1 MSQTDSDQNSAPSG
15 PEATRQALLH
25 EGLRLF
31 GEKGFR
37 ASSTREIAQGAGQ
50 NLASIAYHFGSKDG
64 LRNGVAKMIAATLSG
79 VVERAF
85 SAGVAKAA
93 LPDSEPVERQAA
105 ARRAVA
111 LAIGRMAEF
120 LLSSP
125 MGAMIPR
132 FVIREM
138 ADPSPAFDILY
149 SGVFEPAHK
158 RLCQLWAEATG
169 EDAESEDTR
178 LAVFSLIGPLLY
190 FRIGAPAVQRRMG
203 WSGYGPAEAKKI
215 AAAVTRVVL
224 ARIDHSGVPQ

>member
-1 MSQTDSDQNSAPSG
+1 MENLPDDQNAEPSG

-50 NLASIAYHFGSKDG
+50 NIASIAYHFGSKDG
-64 LRNGVAKMIAATLSG
+64 LRNGVAKMIASTLSG

-85 SAGVAKAA
+85 AA
-93 LPDSEPVERQAA
+93 RIGNNKPDTAPDERQAA
-105 ARRAVA
+105 ARQAVA
-111 LAIGRMAEF
+111 HAVGRMAVF

-158 RLCQLWAEATG
+158 RLCHLWAEATG
-169 EDAESEDTR
+169 EEAESEDTR

-203 WSGYGPAEAKKI
+203 WSGYGPAEAQKI
-215 AAAVTRVVL
+215 ADAVARVIL
-224 ARIDHSGVPQ
+224 ARIDQSGETR